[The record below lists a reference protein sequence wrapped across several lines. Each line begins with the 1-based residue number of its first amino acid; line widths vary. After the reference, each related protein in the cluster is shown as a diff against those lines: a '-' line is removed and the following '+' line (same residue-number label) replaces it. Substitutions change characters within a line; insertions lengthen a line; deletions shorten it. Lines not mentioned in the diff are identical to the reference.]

1 MVTGREERNTEGDRR
16 TREKT
21 DRRRSEDPGV
31 RDQQK
36 EGQKRERQT
45 DHAAERGRG
54 EGEGSQKRL
63 RRTER
68 KTPVGRIQGE
78 RDQTAWSRHTAGSQR
93 KQGSMAWVASTDC
106 CLG

>member
-1 MVTGREERNTEGDRR
+1 MVTGRGERNTGGDRR

-31 RDQQK
+31 RGQQK

-45 DHAAERGRG
+45 DRAAERGR
-54 EGEGSQKRL
+54 EGKGSQKRL
-63 RRTER
+63 GRTER
-68 KTPVGRIQGE
+68 KTPMGRIQGE

-93 KQGSMAWVASTDC
+93 KQGSTAWVASTDC